1 MRIDASPSRHQFIL
15 WSHGFSWCPNF
26 LPQFDDSQKNFFT
39 EIAIGSSLDRSF
51 YDAIH
56 SCSQPEPL
64 QVAEL
69 SVNQNSSVDQ
79 VNGSLSSGKVTNNQT
94 LKIKPS
100 EPLAEDFEMFIEAV
114 EKKVSSRAST
124 EFNKSLQSLMK
135 RYESFTE
142 NQKITEN

>member
-1 MRIDASPSRHQFIL
+1 MIAKKTR
-15 WSHGFSWCPNF
+15 
-26 LPQFDDSQKNFFT
+26 FT
-39 EIAIGSSLDRSF
+39 EIAIDWSLEGSF

-56 SCSQPEPL
+56 SCSQLEPL

-69 SVNQNSSVDQ
+69 SINQNSSVDQ
-79 VNGSLSSGKVTNNQT
+79 VNASLSSGKVTNNQT

-100 EPLAEDFEMFIEAV
+100 EPLAEEFEMFIEAV
-114 EKKVSSRAST
+114 ENKVSSRAST
-124 EFNKSLQSLMK
+124 VFNKSLQSLMK